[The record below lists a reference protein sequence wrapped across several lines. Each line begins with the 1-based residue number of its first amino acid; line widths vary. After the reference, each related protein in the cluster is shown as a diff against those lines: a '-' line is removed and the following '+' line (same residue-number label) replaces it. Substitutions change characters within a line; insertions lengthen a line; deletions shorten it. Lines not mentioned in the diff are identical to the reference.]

1 MEQNKETEQMERE
14 LPGAFCEKMR
24 RMLGEEYPA
33 FVESYGKPR
42 VQGLRFNPWKVDSE
56 MHNVQ
61 IQLVQDE
68 NRDRIDKVQE
78 CREAQQESWKTQFHL
93 QQIPWVPNGYYYDA
107 DTRPGKSSLH
117 EAGTYYIQEPS
128 AMAVAELLGVL
139 PGEKVLD
146 LCAAPGGKSTQ
157 VAGKLCQ
164 TGFLVSNE
172 IHPARAKILSQNIE
186 RMGVGNCVVTNED
199 SGRLVSYF
207 PEFFDRIVVD
217 APCSGEG
224 MFRKD
229 QQAREEWSPDNVK
242 LCASRQAEILDHAAA
257 MLKPGG
263 YLVYSTCTFSREE
276 NEESI
281 LGFLDRHEDFEAAE
295 AERPVGFE
303 AFTGGEIPGS
313 YRIWPHKTAG
323 EGHFLA
329 LVHKKGT
336 EASTET
342 LAYAA
347 SGKLSGKEKK
357 KEKNRQSGKKSSD
370 WEQPWQDFA
379 KETLVMGLEQ
389 WPIAGGSFTMFGE
402 ELYLVP
408 KQMVDMKGLKV
419 LRPGLDLGT
428 IKKGRFEPSHG
439 LALFL
444 KKEWAGQWIDLPSDS
459 EEITRY
465 LRGET
470 LNTDQLPGERHL
482 TGKNGWVLVCVDGC
496 SLGWSKK
503 VGITLKNHYPKGLRR
518 P

>member
-33 FVESYGKPR
+33 FVESYGKSR

-117 EAGTYYIQEPS
+117 EAGAYYIQEPS

-139 PGEKVLD
+139 PGETVLD

-242 LCASRQAEILDHAAA
+242 LCASRQAEILDRAAA

-281 LGFLDRHEDFEAAE
+281 LRRQKQKDL
-295 AERPVGFE
+295 
-303 AFTGGEIPGS
+303 
-313 YRIWPHKTAG
+313 
-323 EGHFLA
+323 LA
-329 LVHKKGT
+329 LKHLPKGKSRAVT
-336 EASTET
+336 G
-342 LAYAA
+342 
-347 SGKLSGKEKK
+347 SGPIKPLGKDIFWHWSIRKGRKHQQRHSLTQLLENCQEKK
-357 KEKNRQSGKKSSD
+357 KRKKKTARVERRAATGNS
-370 WEQPWQDFA
+370 
-379 KETLVMGLEQ
+379 
-389 WPIAGGSFTMFGE
+389 
-402 ELYLVP
+402 
-408 KQMVDMKGLKV
+408 
-419 LRPGLDLGT
+419 R
-428 IKKGRFEPSHG
+428 GRS
-439 LALFL
+439 
-444 KKEWAGQWIDLPSDS
+444 
-459 EEITRY
+459 
-465 LRGET
+465 
-470 LNTDQLPGERHL
+470 
-482 TGKNGWVLVCVDGC
+482 
-496 SLGWSKK
+496 
-503 VGITLKNHYPKGLRR
+503 LRR
-518 P
+518 KRW